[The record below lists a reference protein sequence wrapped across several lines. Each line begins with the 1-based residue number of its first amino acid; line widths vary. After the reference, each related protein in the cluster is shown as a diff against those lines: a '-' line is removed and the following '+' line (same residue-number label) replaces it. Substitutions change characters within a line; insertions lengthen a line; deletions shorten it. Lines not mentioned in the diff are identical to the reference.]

1 MPLDRDAA
9 LDHRLPVVHA
19 QVERGALRF
28 FAAATG
34 ETRPEYVDLGAAR
47 AAGHRDLPVPPTY
60 LFSLELQAP
69 DPLGFLDELGI
80 DLRGV
85 LHGEQWFEYLRPA
98 CAGDSLT
105 LRPRLV
111 DVVDKKG
118 GALQLL
124 TKETTVTD
132 DATGE
137 LVARLGSVLVLR
149 SVA

>member
-1 MPLDRDAA
+1 MPVDRDTA
-9 LDHRLPVVHA
+9 LAHALPTVRV

-28 FAAATG
+28 FATATG
-34 ETRPEYVDLGAAR
+34 ESRPEYVDPEAAR

-60 LFSLELQAP
+60 FFSLELQAP
-69 DPLGFLDELGI
+69 DPLGFLDALGV

-85 LHGEQWFEYLRPA
+85 LHGEQWFEYVTEA
-98 CAGDSLT
+98 CAGDALT

-118 GALQLL
+118 GAMQLL

-132 DATGE
+132 DATGA
-137 LVARLGSVLVLR
+137 LVARLGSVLVIR
-149 SVA
+149 DVA